1 MSNSGPETR
10 RIIKQLTGRQVAPW
24 LLPPL
29 LPPHQEGLPDPHR
42 AVEPRDQL
50 LHQDGGVPLLA
61 GQFPGHVGL
70 RLAPGG
76 GDLLRGEGRVLH
88 RLPCQVYQS
97 VSRSEL
103 KIMTSHIEPFMS
115 QEAGLSAFDK

>member
-1 MSNSGPETR
+1 ME
-10 RIIKQLTGRQVAPW
+10 QLTGRQVAPW

-29 LPPHQEGLPDPHR
+29 LPPHQKGVRHSHR

-61 GQFPGHVGL
+61 RQPPGHVGL
-70 RLAPGG
+70 RLARGG

-88 RLPCQVYQS
+88 RLPGQV
-97 VSRSEL
+97 
-103 KIMTSHIEPFMS
+103 K
-115 QEAGLSAFDK
+115 